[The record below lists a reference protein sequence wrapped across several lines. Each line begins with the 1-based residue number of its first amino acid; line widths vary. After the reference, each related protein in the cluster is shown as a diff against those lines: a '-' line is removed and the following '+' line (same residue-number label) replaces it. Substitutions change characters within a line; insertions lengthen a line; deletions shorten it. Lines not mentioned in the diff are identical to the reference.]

1 MRQENSLSHIKSFRN
16 IAFSDKVRN
25 CLNRAK
31 DAKIEFGMASWKESE
46 LLLSEAG
53 KGLTLASLTKIQEIY
68 QYNPDVLRIA
78 RYEGKNEKKQGLF
91 CYLPLNECG
100 AEAVAN
106 GTFDGKAPKTDW
118 ICKSGVAPVAVY
130 IWLVYMPGSLGQT
143 IGVIAQAFDVLAPDG
158 CPVFSRAVN
167 AHAERLNRTM
177 GFLDA
182 AQFYPQC
189 APGLLVIFP
198 QKVVQ
203 KPSKARTSVSVA
215 RDISDIVKV
224 FAVRSATY
232 LADQFCLYEEEF
244 DGNDFCATHLLGTI
258 DGDAAGCVRI
268 RFFAGFAK
276 IERLAVRTEY
286 RKSRLAF
293 DLARAAVEH
302 CRLKGYTKI
311 YGHSRLD
318 LVRFWKIFGFR
329 VREDGRD
336 FGFANIRYVEIINDQ
351 KPLANALT
359 LDAEPLVLI
368 RPEGAWD
375 RPGPLDRSGS
385 EADPMRRSLL
395 INKTRTVR
403 GMSVARAH

>member
-1 MRQENSLSHIKSFRN
+1 MQQENSLSQVKSFRN
-16 IAFSDKVRN
+16 IAFSEKVEK
-25 CLNRAK
+25 CLSRAI
-31 DAKIEFGMASWKESE
+31 DADIDFGMASWEDCEE
-46 LLLSEAG
+46 LLRAAGQDLNLSP
-53 KGLTLASLTKIQEIY
+53 LATIREIY
-68 QYNPDVLRIA
+68 EYNPEVLRIA
-78 RYEGKNEKKQGLF
+78 RFKRQNAIKQGLF

-100 AEAVAN
+100 ADAIAN
-106 GTFDGKAPKTDW
+106 GAFEGKAPKTDW
-118 ICKSGVAPVAVY
+118 ICKSGIVPVAIY

-143 IGVIAQAFDVLAPDG
+143 IGVIARAFDVLAPDG

-167 AHAERLNRTM
+167 EHAERLNRTM

-182 AQFYPQC
+182 TQFYPQSS
-189 APGLLVIFP
+189 PGLLVIFP
-198 QKVVQ
+198 QKAVDA
-203 KPSKARTSVSVA
+203 PPKAQPKVSVA
-215 RDISDIVKV
+215 RDIGDIMKV

-244 DGNDFCATHLLGTI
+244 DGNDFCATHLLGTLN
-258 DGDAAGCVRI
+258 GDAAGCVRI

-286 RKSRLAF
+286 RNSRMAF
-293 DLARAAVEH
+293 DLARAAVQH

-311 YGHSRLD
+311 YGHSRAD

-329 VREDGRD
+329 VRQDGRE

-351 KPLANALT
+351 EPLAGALT

-385 EADPMRRSLL
+385 EADPARRSLL

-403 GMSVARAH
+403 GMSVAR

>member
-1 MRQENSLSHIKSFRN
+1 MRQENSLSGVKSFRN
-16 IAFSDKVRN
+16 IAFSEKVEK
-25 CLNRAK
+25 CLSRAI
-31 DAKIEFGMASWKESE
+31 DAEIEFQMASWEE
-46 LLLSEAG
+46 GEGLLRAAG
-53 KGLTLASLTKIQEIY
+53 KKLTLSPLDKIRQIY
-68 QYNPDVLRIA
+68 EYNPEVLRIA
-78 RYEGKNEKKQGLF
+78 RYERQNSEKLGLF

-100 AEAVAN
+100 AVAIAN
-106 GTFDGKAPKTDW
+106 GTFEGKAPKTDW
-118 ICKSGVAPVAVY
+118 ICEAGVAPVAVY

-143 IGVIAQAFDVLAPDG
+143 IGVIARAFDVLAPDG

-182 AQFYPQC
+182 TQFYPQSS
-189 APGLLVIFP
+189 PGLLVIFP
-198 QKVVQ
+198 QKAVTEPR
-203 KPSKARTSVSVA
+203 KPNLKVSVA
-215 RDISDIVKV
+215 RDISDIMKV

-244 DGNDFCATHLLGTI
+244 DGNDFCATHLLGTLN
-258 DGDAAGCVRI
+258 GDAAGCVRI

-286 RKSRLAF
+286 RKSRMAF

-329 VREDGRD
+329 VREGGRD
-336 FGFANIRYVEIINDQ
+336 FGFANIRYVEIINEQ
-351 KPLANALT
+351 KPLAGALT
-359 LDAEPLVLI
+359 LDADPLVLI

-385 EADPMRRSLL
+385 EGDPLRRRLL
-395 INKTRTVR
+395 INKTRTIK
-403 GMSVARAH
+403 GMSVARQQ